1 MAITPTPNRKRT
13 AIDPKAAQAFINGA
27 EKDTPT
33 DPPPATKGGRANKE
47 LVSIRLSPALLTRVD
62 EVAEKLGLS
71 RSAWI
76 SQAVS
81 RQLDRES

>member
-1 MAITPTPNRKRT
+1 MAITPTPSRKRT
-13 AIDPKAAQAFINGA
+13 SIDTKAAQAFINGA
-27 EKDTPT
+27 EKGTDA
-33 DPPPATKGGRANKE
+33 DPPPAGKGGRANKE
-47 LVSIRLSPALLTRVD
+47 LVSIRLSPAMRARVD
-62 EVAEKLGLS
+62 EAAEKLGLS

>member
-1 MAITPTPNRKRT
+1 VAITPTPNRKRT
-13 AIDPKAAQAFINGA
+13 AIDPKAAQAFNGA

>member
-1 MAITPTPNRKRT
+1 M
-13 AIDPKAAQAFINGA
+13 
-27 EKDTPT
+27 
-33 DPPPATKGGRANKE
+33 RA
-47 LVSIRLSPALLTRVD
+47 RVD
-62 EVAEKLGLS
+62 EAAEKLGLS